1 MAKAAPESALTFV
14 ALKVVLAEL
23 EARPL
28 ESPESARRLVAQVCD
43 ADRDRNYWTCREPA
57 DPPATFWRNPAQ
69 LTFSGSDVTNPA
81 ASLAEGDL
89 DSLPGIGPAFM
100 FGFVAVTL
108 RGVSVAWEAI
118 AALRPEIGPPP
129 ETAVL
134 PAATPVAPAIVD
146 ASTAADFVSED
157 TLRLHPREKGETDI
171 KYAERLLRDFA
182 PKRWEVRTITNE
194 FARLRQAK
202 PKFKF

>member
-108 RGVSVAWEAI
+108 RAL
-118 AALRPEIGPPP
+118 AASEIRRISYHH
-129 ETAVL
+129 
-134 PAATPVAPAIVD
+134 ATY
-146 ASTAADFVSED
+146 SMES
-157 TLRLHPREKGETDI
+157 GEGG
-171 KYAERLLRDFA
+171 KS
-182 PKRWEVRTITNE
+182 VRTVLMLIV
-194 FARLRQAK
+194 QAWAHTMHK
-202 PKFKF
+202 PSAHLCTKRSKT